1 MSDNIKLSEMQESVA
16 SYGEGALL
24 VMAGA
29 GSGKTRVLTERIK
42 RLSGTTKKRV
52 LAITYTNAA
61 SKEIVERLESDID
74 VNEKLFAGTFHAFS
88 ISVLESHGSNIGLVE
103 LPQIFSNM
111 DDRISVLVAAIN
123 SVPNVKSMYS
133 EKDEKQKSRFR
144 YDVLDLFSGIKR
156 NVIFEEDLECEGY
169 DNNTILLYSAYMR
182 TMKSLN
188 AIDFDDLLLLTYRL
202 FVSYPQIAN
211 LYRRSFEYICV
222 DEAQDLNKAQYMLLR
237 ALMGSDYK
245 NIMLVGDPNQ
255 SIYAFNGSS
264 SKYMMESFVQ
274 DFEPKQ
280 IKLIE
285 NYRSSKKVLELANK
299 IMPNSTEMT
308 NIVVEGGCDIH
319 SFESDKSESEWVVRK
334 IKELLSNNTLS
345 DIEGDINVNNIS
357 ILARNRYLF
366 NDIRSLLEES
376 NIRCYFKNTSSDVDF
391 NSESMDI
398 LQLALQVKINP
409 FDRLHLSHLEKKLG
423 IRNVKVLSDILL
435 HSDIFDYHLDIISS
449 VQRLSID
456 GSNFKKTIAEIKN
469 KFENVSNYILNE
481 NERAYFLFD
490 CNTLL
495 SHWHIYNRN
504 TTNPSLSAFRNAMS
518 LGQTSQLTIPDGIAL
533 STVHTMKGQENDIVF
548 LIGMD
553 QGTFPDY
560 RATTAVELEQEKNN
574 LYVAITRARRY
585 IYITYPLSRMM
596 PWGDVNLRYKSKLL
610 PDVYI

>member
-1 MSDNIKLSEMQESVA
+1 MSSNIKLSEIQESVA

-42 RLSGTTKKRV
+42 RLSDTTRKKV
-52 LAITYTNAA
+52 LAITFTNAA

-74 VNEKLFAGTFHAFS
+74 VNDKLFTGTFHAFC

-103 LPQIFSNM
+103 LPQIFSNT

-123 SVPNVKSMYS
+123 SIPNIKSMYLQ
-133 EKDEKQKSRFR
+133 KDEKQKSRFR
-144 YDVLDLFSGIKR
+144 YDVLDLFSEIKR
-156 NVIFEEDLECEGY
+156 NVIFEENLEREGY
-169 DNNTILLYSAYMR
+169 DSNTILLYSAYMR
-182 TMKSLN
+182 IMKSLN

-237 ALMGSDYK
+237 ALMGVEHK

-264 SKYMMESFVQ
+264 AKYMMEYFVK
-274 DFEPKQ
+274 DFEPEQ
-280 IKLIE
+280 IKLNE
-285 NYRSSKKVLELANK
+285 NYRSSKKVLELANI
-299 IMPNSTEMT
+299 IMPDSTDMT

-319 SFESDKSESEWVVRK
+319 SFESDKDESKWVVSK
-334 IKELLSNNTLS
+334 IKELLSSNTLS
-345 DIEGDINVNNIS
+345 DIDGDISVNNIS
-357 ILARNRYLF
+357 ILARNRYVF
-366 NDIRSLLEES
+366 NDITSLLEES
-376 NIRCYFKNTSSDVDF
+376 NVKYYFKNTSSDVDF
-391 NSESMDI
+391 NSDSMGI

-409 FDRLHLSHLEKKLG
+409 YDRLHLSHLKKKTGAKDAKTLDE
-423 IRNVKVLSDILL
+423 VLLNSNI
-435 HSDIFDYHLDIISS
+435 SDYHRDIIST
-449 VQRLSID
+449 VHRLLDD
-456 GSNFKKTIAEIKN
+456 GSNFKKTVAEIKN
-469 KFENVSNYILNE
+469 KFEAVSNYNLNE
-481 NERAYFLFD
+481 SERAYFIYD
-490 CNTLL
+490 CDTLL
-495 SHWHIYNRN
+495 RHWHKYNRN
-504 TTNPSLSAFRNAMS
+504 TTSPSLSAFRNAMS
-518 LGQTSQLTIPDGIAL
+518 LGQTSELSDPDGIAL

-560 RATTAVELEQEKNN
+560 RATTDVEIEQEKNN

-585 IYITYPLSRMM
+585 IYITYPLSRKM
-596 PWGDVNLRYKSKLL
+596 PWGDVKLRGISSLL
-610 PDVYI
+610 KNVIV